1 MSKREKWQGDTT
13 DHARPNTI
21 KRHKTAIEQEMEEAE
36 EYERRKETEQRRAQ
50 EIKLLSQDDQ
60 STPAKNPL
68 RNTSRHCDDKCS
80 NTRDQLE
87 LESSSKIKISPTEA
101 KHQLDPNLGGGSMQ
115 GFDNALTENGLGR
128 QRDSAILGC
137 EVISKLRLPRSLLE
151 KWVEE
156 PFFEKAVVGCFVR
169 LGVGMAPGTSE
180 PQYKVCEI
188 ASVGKYKHAYSF
200 GEFETTKALMLRIG
214 RNQRLWRMNVIS
226 NHRSQIYVSW
236 LLNSHIQG
244 FIS

>member
-1 MSKREKWQGDTT
+1 
-13 DHARPNTI
+13 
-21 KRHKTAIEQEMEEAE
+21 
-36 EYERRKETEQRRAQ
+36 
-50 EIKLLSQDDQ
+50 LLYC
-60 STPAKNPL
+60 
-68 RNTSRHCDDKCS
+68 R
-80 NTRDQLE
+80 LE

-180 PQYKVCEI
+180 PQYKVL
-188 ASVGKYKHAYSF
+188 VMRVKYATRK
-200 GEFETTKALMLRIG
+200 LRY
-214 RNQRLWRMNVIS
+214 V
-226 NHRSQIYVSW
+226 RSQVWVSTNTRIH
-236 LLNSHIQG
+236 LVSLRPQKH
-244 FIS
+244 